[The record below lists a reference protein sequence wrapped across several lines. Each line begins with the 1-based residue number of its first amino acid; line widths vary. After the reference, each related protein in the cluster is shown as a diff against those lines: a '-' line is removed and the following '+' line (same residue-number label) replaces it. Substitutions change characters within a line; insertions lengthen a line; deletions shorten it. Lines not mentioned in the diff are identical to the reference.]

1 MMTALEER
9 LSREGAGYHAQV
21 RATLPSAQNDCKQRL
36 HKGATPAQYQQW
48 QQEAQALEAALSILD
63 TLKGAC

>member
-9 LSREGAGYHAQV
+9 LSREGAGFHTQV
-21 RATLPSAQNDCKQRL
+21 RSTLQSAQNDCKQRL
-36 HKGATPAQYQQW
+36 QKGAAPAQYQQW

-63 TLKGAC
+63 TLKGAW

>member
-9 LSREGAGYHAQV
+9 LSRE
-21 RATLPSAQNDCKQRL
+21 
-36 HKGATPAQYQQW
+36 GATPAQYQQW

>member
-21 RATLPSAQNDCKQRL
+21 RATLQSAHNDCKQRL
-36 HKGATPAQYQQW
+36 QKGATPAQYQQW